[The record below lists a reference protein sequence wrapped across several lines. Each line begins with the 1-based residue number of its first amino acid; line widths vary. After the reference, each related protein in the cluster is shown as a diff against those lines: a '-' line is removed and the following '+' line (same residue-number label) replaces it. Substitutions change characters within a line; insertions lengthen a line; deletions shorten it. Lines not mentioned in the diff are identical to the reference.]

1 MPDRLGVDSVSLGI
15 SATIGCLLEVK
26 ELAFTGDTVSLVL
39 AFSWKRPTE
48 LSNQLF
54 IGSQIEEFNNL
65 LLTGLG
71 ICRYTIGID
80 DSSNPIFSVSSSI
93 STHGSP

>member
-26 ELAFTGDTVSLVL
+26 ELAFTGAEVSLVL

-71 ICRYTIGID
+71 ICR
-80 DSSNPIFSVSSSI
+80 
-93 STHGSP
+93 